1 MKRTFGFTPIGF
13 GRNVIIFIVDI
24 SSSAHI
30 DYNKKGPTQELEH
43 TLTAEKLY
51 SINFTE
57 HIKKFC

>member
-30 DYNKKGPTQELEH
+30 DYNKKRSYARIGIYTNCR
-43 TLTAEKLY
+43 K
-51 SINFTE
+51 IVFN
-57 HIKKFC
+57 